1 MFKRLIQKDIEEQQD
16 NIPVIAI
23 VGARQV
29 GKSTLAKQLISDKK
43 KVVFLD
49 MELSSDRAVIKETES
64 FLKLNKGKII
74 CIDEIQ
80 IMPSLFTELRP
91 FIDNNPDTKFIISG
105 SSSPTLT
112 QQSSESL
119 AGRIYY
125 YELTPFLWQEI
136 KDRISMQRYRLI
148 GGMPLSILA
157 KTNKNAFVWLKNYI
171 KTFLERDLRTFGF
184 EIAPNNIRRLWM
196 MLAHFNGQILNY
208 SQLGNSMGVS
218 HTTVKHYIDILQ
230 NTFMIRLLEPY
241 HLNIKK
247 RLIKS
252 PKIYFRDTGV
262 LHTLLKIETFDELF
276 THPIYGSSW
285 EVTVIENIIFKY
297 RDWNHYY
304 YRSSNGNEIDL
315 VLTKGTKVIA
325 IEIKTSTTPNV
336 TKGFWIA
343 LSDIKATE
351 SYIIAPVKMPYL
363 YKNDTY
369 VYPIE
374 EFLEKNV

>member
-1 MFKRLIQKDIEEQQD
+1 
-16 NIPVIAI
+16 
-23 VGARQV
+23 
-29 GKSTLAKQLISDKK
+29 
-43 KVVFLD
+43 
-49 MELSSDRAVIKETES
+49 
-64 FLKLNKGKII
+64 
-74 CIDEIQ
+74 
-80 IMPSLFTELRP
+80 MPSLFTELRP

-105 SSSPTLT
+105 NSSPTLT

-325 IEIKTSTTPNV
+325 IEIKTSTTPHV

>member
-125 YELTPFLWQEI
+125 YELTPFFRQEI

-208 SQLGNSMGVS
+208 SQLGNSMG
-218 HTTVKHYIDILQ
+218 
-230 NTFMIRLLEPY
+230 
-241 HLNIKK
+241 
-247 RLIKS
+247 
-252 PKIYFRDTGV
+252 G
-262 LHTLLKIETFDELF
+262 
-276 THPIYGSSW
+276 
-285 EVTVIENIIFKY
+285 
-297 RDWNHYY
+297 
-304 YRSSNGNEIDL
+304 
-315 VLTKGTKVIA
+315 
-325 IEIKTSTTPNV
+325 
-336 TKGFWIA
+336 
-343 LSDIKATE
+343 
-351 SYIIAPVKMPYL
+351 
-363 YKNDTY
+363 
-369 VYPIE
+369 
-374 EFLEKNV
+374 